1 MLFATTVWVVI
12 DEKSFTCNGHRK
24 HILAGPLLTEYLN
37 QALTRKTLGLLKM
50 PGHFYGKGTRD
61 RSTKSGI
68 RGKLYK
74 ITNYLFIS

>member
-24 HILAGPLLTEYLN
+24 HILAGPLNRILKSGLN
-37 QALTRKTLGLLKM
+37 QENFRVIKNARGISTVKGQGIALRDQGLGE
-50 PGHFYGKGTRD
+50 
-61 RSTKSGI
+61 
-68 RGKLYK
+68 KLYK

>member
-37 QALTRKTLGLLKM
+37 QALTRKNFRVIKNARGISTV
-50 PGHFYGKGTRD
+50 KGQGILSTR
-61 RSTKSGI
+61 SGI
-68 RGKLYK
+68 RGKT
-74 ITNYLFIS
+74 I